1 MKILIIFSLLAFSFT
16 SVAETD
22 LKKTALPNSRVI
34 TITGHP
40 DYPPV
45 MWINKETKEFQGIA
59 IEMLQMIFSE
69 INVKVVF
76 INVDTWARAQ
86 EEVKNGRIDM
96 LLPPYKTE
104 ERLPFYNYATTPF
117 MQDETVVFVKKD
129 KDFKFESFNDLLQFP
144 GTAIINDSFGSDF
157 DKFELI
163 HKNLTRLAT
172 TEQCFR
178 FVDKN
183 RARYVIAGLNSGM
196 AALVQLHWEDRFVVL
211 PKRIITTG
219 MYAPIS
225 LKSKWNT
232 PEINNYLKMKFTEY
246 NYKGIVKRL
255 EKKYL
260 ALLKKENKDSK
271 MLLNKSTKPGNGP
284 T

>member
-1 MKILIIFSLLAFSFT
+1 MILSLLAFSFT

-22 LKKTALPNSRVI
+22 LKKMALPNNRVI

-45 MWINKETKEFQGIA
+45 LWVNKETKEFQGIA
-59 IEMLQMIFSE
+59 IEMMKMIFNE
-69 INVKVVF
+69 VDVQVVF

-86 EEVKNGRIDM
+86 EEVKNGRIDI

-104 ERLPFYNYATTPF
+104 ERLPFYNYATEPF
-117 MQDETVVFVKKD
+117 MQDETVIFVRKNKE
-129 KDFKFESFNDLLQFP
+129 FKFDKFEDLLKFP
-144 GTAIINDSFGSDF
+144 GAAIINDSFGSDF
-157 DKFELI
+157 DKFELA
-163 HKNLTRLAT
+163 HKNITRLAT

-178 FVDKN
+178 FVDKG
-183 RARYVIAGLNSGM
+183 RARYIIAGLNSGM
-196 AALVQLHWEDRFVVL
+196 ATLVQLHWEDRFVIL

-232 PEINNYLKMKFTEY
+232 PEVNNYLKTKFTEY
-246 NYKGIVKRL
+246 NRKGIVKKL

-260 ALLKKENKDSK
+260 DLFKKENKDSK
-271 MLLNKSTKPGNGP
+271 ILLNKSTKTGNGS

>member
-1 MKILIIFSLLAFSFT
+1 MKLLIILSLLALSFT

-22 LKKTALPNSRVI
+22 LKKKALPNNRVI

-45 MWINKETKEFQGIA
+45 LWVNKETKEFQGIA
-59 IEMLQMIFSE
+59 IEMMQMIFNE
-69 INVKVVF
+69 IDVKVVF
-76 INVDTWARAQ
+76 INVDSWARAQ

-104 ERLPFYNYATTPF
+104 ERLPFYNYATEPF
-117 MQDETVVFVKKD
+117 MQDETAIFVKKG
-129 KDFKFESFNDLLQFP
+129 KEFKFENFNDLLLHP
-144 GTAIINDSFGSDF
+144 GAAIINDSFGSDF

-163 HKNLTRLAT
+163 HKNITRMAT
-172 TEQCFR
+172 TKQCFL

-183 RARYVIAGLNSGM
+183 RARYVIAGFNSGM
-196 AALVQLHWEDRFVVL
+196 ATLIQMRWEDRYVVL
-211 PKRIITTG
+211 PKRLITTG

-232 PEINNYLKMKFTEY
+232 PEINNYLKVKFTEY
-246 NYKGIVKRL
+246 NRKGIVKKL

-260 ALLKKENKDSK
+260 ALFKKENKNSK
-271 MLLNKSTKPGNGP
+271 ILLNKSTKPGNGP